1 MIIETTSFDEKLRF
15 KIDLLAEYLAA
26 MHLVEEN
33 GSNEDKWCVFIDVVF
48 AGQKLSGR
56 RPEFL
61 MAIRECC
68 MVEKQQESFVWIHFG
83 KADKAHKSILIV
95 LSRVRRVSRRGGL
108 IPRMR
113 HTEL

>member
-15 KIDLLAEYLAA
+15 IKIDLLAEYLAA

-33 GSNEDKWCVFIDVVF
+33 GSNEDKWCVFIDAVF

-56 RPEFL
+56 RPEFR

-68 MVEKQQESFVWIHFG
+68 MVENSKNHLSGFTSE
-83 KADKAHKSILIV
+83 KLTRLINP
-95 LSRVRRVSRRGGL
+95 S
-108 IPRMR
+108 
-113 HTEL
+113 